1 MDRRK
6 FLVGLGSLAAGGAAA
21 SGTGAFTAATMSRS
35 ANVAVV
41 NDTNALIALDPGGAR
56 GVGDRVSL
64 DGNGE
69 LAIDIVGS
77 GSGAGVNDQSKYQI
91 GAMND
96 NAKGDAIAFESLF
109 DSDTNP
115 AAAGDGEPFVVSTGG
130 GGVDQSAFVISN
142 NSGQTIDLEV
152 GLELNRNTE
161 PGTASVFL
169 QGKATAIS
177 GDRGTTSTNDP
188 SQLDGATDTTQ
199 LTLSDNPSAQQA
211 LSFNNGND
219 PDEAIPAGEQ
229 VYVSF
234 QVDATEAD
242 TSGEVPLPGN
252 LVVNANE
259 AADPGTE

>member
-41 NDTNALIALDPGGAR
+41 NDSNALVAMEPGGAR
-56 GVGDRVSL
+56 GLGDRVSL

-77 GSGAGVNDQSKYQI
+77 GSGAGVNDQSKYQL

-96 NAKGDAIAFESLF
+96 DAQGDAVAFESIF

-115 AAAGDGEPFVVSTGG
+115 AAAGSGEPFVVTGS

-177 GDRGTTSTNDP
+177 ADRGTTGTNDP

-242 TSGEVPLPGN
+242 TSGEAPLPGS